1 MSAATQRTC
10 TRSPAMG
17 KGQASDMPP
26 YMCMSSCTATSRA
39 GAPCTHAST
48 YAWSSLQ
55 RLVPV
60 WGSPSKP
67 MACVDSSR
75 TGSWFSSYSAPMQ
88 LHYANPR
95 SVCRVSH
102 QSQVPTSHAP
112 NRPATR
118 PSRPRRLA
126 GSAGTGYP
134 HFYIALA
141 LPATTDPEFGT
152 RAPCI
157 FSCDHLGRPDPRL
170 RPLVPRSS
178 VQCSSDILA
187 ALSAP
192 HQGTE
197 EPIYPGTCHGNI
209 CDKQGNVIS
218 REQQQQQQQDQ
229 MSEPADAA
237 TAAEQRSSRE
247 AASGQRVVGEEEFR
261 HTGKQQK
268 QPPQQQQHI
277 TWRFRVPDGEEIT
290 FVDGHFGPQALIAG
304 KVRKPLPATS
314 RHFLT
319 A

>member
-1 MSAATQRTC
+1 MPTPGKRVASATEAAARPYRGRLAPSPTGLLHLGHAKTFWWAYKRAVDAGGTLVM
-10 TRSPAMG
+10 RSDDLDFGRSKPEYAEAFLEDLAWFG
-17 KGQASDMPP
+17 IRWKEGPDVGGPNGPYSQSERIDQYRAAFEALRDKGVLF
-26 YMCMSSCTATSRA
+26 
-39 GAPCTHAST
+39 PCT
-48 YAWSSLQ
+48 
-55 RLVPV
+55 
-60 WGSPSKP
+60 
-67 MACVDSSR
+67 CSR
-75 TGSWFSSYSAPMQ
+75 K
-88 LHYANPR
+88 
-95 SVCRVSH
+95 
-102 QSQVPTSHAP
+102 
-112 NRPATR
+112 
-118 PSRPRRLA
+118 
-126 GSAGTGYP
+126 
-134 HFYIALA
+134 
-141 LPATTDPEFGT
+141 
-152 RAPCI
+152 
-157 FSCDHLGRPDPRL
+157 
-170 RPLVPRSS
+170 
-178 VQCSSDILA
+178 DILA